1 MKTIGLIGGM
11 SYSSTIIYYEQL
23 NKLSNEYFGNLT
35 TPKIILSSVNFSLI
49 EALQHDGNWDE
60 LGHILNEE
68 AKRLEQAGAD
78 VLALCTNTM
87 HKVSDIMLENIS
99 IPFFHIAESTA
110 KQIVDDGYKKPALL
124 ATRFTMEE
132 EFYVSKLDEYGLSPI
147 IPSENSREILHSVIY
162 DELCFNLTSATSR
175 DKFVDIAIEVQN
187 KGADSVILGCTEV
200 GMLLNK
206 ENVSLPVYDTVEI
219 HCNDIFNSIIL

>member
-162 DELCFNLTSATSR
+162 DELCFNVKTDKSR
-175 DKFVDIAIEVQN
+175 DKFVDIALEVQDN
-187 KGADSVILGCTEV
+187 GSDSVILGCTEV
-200 GMLLNK
+200 GMLLNT
-206 ENVSLPVYDTVEI
+206 ENVKLPVYDTVKV
-219 HCNDIFNSIIL
+219 HCKDIFNTII